1 MGYKYLNL
9 NNEGNHKLHYDPEAL
24 RPYQE
29 ELRSFLSWDQS
40 LDNLEFA
47 KKMLFSH
54 ELKANNQIEGYTD
67 NIDIINEIIH
77 EKTKDIKNTERRER
91 ILNLY
96 KGYQYILENKNIN
109 TKSLKEL
116 YEILSHNLLDS
127 YDLTH
132 MGELYREAP
141 VYILKNGRL
150 EHELDEGM
158 DYHHIAKH
166 INEYFNFLNSPN
178 LETDSLDIYIKSQI
192 LHFYFVYVHPYFD
205 VNGRTSRTI
214 SLWYLLNKKSYPY
227 IIFNRGLSFAGGKYD
242 REIRLAKQ
250 NFNLT
255 EFLKFLLITLKI
267 ELEKEHIIEDIIK
280 TSKFT
285 LTDNNYQTLLYFITM
300 HSNKTILDFAKF
312 YNNFNDK
319 KRSKTIYEEMLL
331 PLIDL
336 DILKVTRFTKKSL
349 DNLPNMDLSLNTENF
364 DYNPNYL
371 KRVKLK

>member
-1 MGYKYLNL
+1 
-9 NNEGNHKLHYDPEAL
+9 
-24 RPYQE
+24 
-29 ELRSFLSWDQS
+29 
-40 LDNLEFA
+40 
-47 KKMLFSH
+47 
-54 ELKANNQIEGYTD
+54 
-67 NIDIINEIIH
+67 
-77 EKTKDIKNTERRER
+77 
-91 ILNLY
+91 
-96 KGYQYILENKNIN
+96 
-109 TKSLKEL
+109 
-116 YEILSHNLLDS
+116 
-127 YDLTH
+127 